1 MRPNLTHTLNPNLKA
16 LLLSGLRLKEVIK
29 IRITIKNPYL
39 PLKSLSDLVIDP
51 NLVCVNLPS
60 CLHNS

>member
-39 PLKSLSDLVIDP
+39 PLKFGPFRNDKMTPSVFSIP
-51 NLVCVNLPS
+51 N
-60 CLHNS
+60 

>member
-39 PLKSLSDLVIDP
+39 PLKSLSA
-51 NLVCVNLPS
+51 
-60 CLHNS
+60 